1 MPRTFSLARLMLV
14 ITALCLLCGFAVNF
28 PLLSAILIPPL
39 FALLVFIPFARRRVQ
54 LIMYVTVGTIAAA
67 YFVGLTVKAVQP
79 VPMTETDRWAAIAAI
94 AIATTVS
101 ALTWGGAALFDELV
115 HRYVTPKDER
125 LMSSAKS
132 SPTNISAMA

>member
-1 MPRTFSLARLMLV
+1 MPRTFSLARMMLV

-39 FALLVFIPFARRRVQ
+39 FALLVLIPFARRRVQ

-67 YFVGLTVKAVQP
+67 FFVGLTVKRVQP
-79 VPMTETDRWAAIAAI
+79 VPMTEADRWAAVAAI
-94 AIATTVS
+94 AIATSVS
-101 ALTWGGAALFDELV
+101 ALTWGGAALFEELV

-125 LMSSAKS
+125 LDRSAARNQ
-132 SPTNISAMA
+132 PPVPH